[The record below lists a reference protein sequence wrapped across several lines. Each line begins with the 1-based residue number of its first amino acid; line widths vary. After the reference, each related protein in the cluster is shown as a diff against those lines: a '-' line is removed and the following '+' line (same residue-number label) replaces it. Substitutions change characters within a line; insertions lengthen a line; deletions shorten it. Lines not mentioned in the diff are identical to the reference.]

1 MRGLDGGTGQ
11 PAETAQLKNPF
22 IMKHAMKIPLLLQA
36 VISLGLVSCSPVF
49 SDLQSAR
56 TVGQGRVEVT
66 PHYTS
71 ASVSDGES
79 SESIQRHIGLQAAI
93 GITPRFD
100 IRIRYENAWLEGA
113 GFGDGISILAVGP
126 KVSLLENHIALSVPM
141 GRALG
146 EGTLESWQI
155 HPTLILSLPA
165 IPDKIDVTLAPKYL
179 MRLCGECENFIA
191 VNMGLAISS
200 NLRNWAIRPEFG
212 LLYNPGEPGHFAQ
225 FSVGVS
231 KSLGQ

>member
-1 MRGLDGGTGQ
+1 
-11 PAETAQLKNPF
+11 
-22 IMKHAMKIPLLLQA
+22 MKHAMKFPLLLLA
-36 VISLGLVSCSPVF
+36 AISLGLAGCSPVF

-56 TVGQGRVEVT
+56 TVGQGRVELT

-79 SESIQRHIGLQAAI
+79 SEGIQRHVGLQAAI

-100 IRIRYENAWLEGA
+100 IRLRYENVWLNDT
-113 GFGDGISILAVGP
+113 GFGDGISLLAIGP
-126 KVSLLENHIALSVPM
+126 KVSLLENHIALSVPI

-155 HPTLILSLPA
+155 HPTLILTLPA
-165 IPDKIDVTLAPKYL
+165 VPDKLDVTLAPKYL
-179 MRLCGECENFIA
+179 VSLCSDCENYIA

-200 NLRNWAIRPEFG
+200 NLRKWAIRPEFG
-212 LLYNPGEPGHFAQ
+212 L
-225 FSVGVS
+225 
-231 KSLGQ
+231 